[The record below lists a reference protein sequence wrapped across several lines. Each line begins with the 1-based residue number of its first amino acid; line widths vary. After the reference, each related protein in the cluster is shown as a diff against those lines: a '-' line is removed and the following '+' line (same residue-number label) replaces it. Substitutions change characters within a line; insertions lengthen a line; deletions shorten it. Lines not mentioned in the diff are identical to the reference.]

1 MKNILVVGGAGYI
14 GRQIVK
20 ILNTRK
26 YNIHV
31 IDNLSITKKNY
42 LNKNIKFSKIDILN
56 KKKLNKFFKKKKID
70 LIIHLAALC
79 VVSEG
84 EKFKKKYF
92 RNNVI
97 GTKNLIE
104 ICKKFK
110 INNFIFSSSCTVF
123 SNRLKKVN
131 ENSIKNPMNHYGKT
145 KLVCENLIKE
155 KFKNSN
161 IKYIILRYFNVV
173 GANIKD
179 KIGEF
184 SNKDRLFNNF
194 AQKVLNNNNLTI
206 YGKNYKTFDGTCIRD
221 FIHVYDLAQI
231 HVNCINKFRLL
242 KKFIVLNC
250 GYGKG
255 YSILQVAKIF
265 QKLKKN
271 KVQID
276 FINRRAGDME
286 QITTSNHKLMKFIK
300 WKPKYD
306 NINKMVLS
314 TYNWIKY
321 ISKKTI

>member
-1 MKNILVVGGAGYI
+1 M
-14 GRQIVK
+14 
-20 ILNTRK
+20 T
-26 YNIHV
+26 
-31 IDNLSITKKNY
+31 
-42 LNKNIKFSKIDILN
+42 
-56 KKKLNKFFKKKKID
+56 
-70 LIIHLAALC
+70 
-79 VVSEG
+79 
-84 EKFKKKYF
+84 
-92 RNNVI
+92 NVDAC
-97 GTKNLIE
+97 E
-104 ICKKFK
+104 
-110 INNFIFSSSCTVF
+110 
-123 SNRLKKVN
+123 
-131 ENSIKNPMNHYGKT
+131 KNPKLAGEINVAGLQHICDSFSGKIIQLSTDYVFDGKSGPYNEKDQVCPVSIYGKT
-145 KLVCENLIKE
+145 KLACENLIKE

-161 IKYIILRYFNVV
+161 IKFIILRYFNVV
-173 GANIKD
+173 GANIKE
-179 KIGEF
+179 KVGEF

-231 HVNCINKFRLL
+231 HVNCINKFKLL
-242 KKFIVLNC
+242 KKFTVLNC

-286 QITTSNHKLMKFIK
+286 QITTSNHKLIKFIK

>member
-1 MKNILVVGGAGYI
+1 MKNILVIGGAGYI

-20 ILNTRK
+20 ILNKKK

-31 IDNLSITKKNY
+31 IDNLSITKTNY
-42 LNKNIKFSKIDILN
+42 LNKSTKFSKIDILN
-56 KKKLNKFFKKKKID
+56 KKKLRKFFKNKKIN

-84 EKFKKKYF
+84 EKLKKKYYK
-92 RNNVI
+92 NNVI

-104 ICKKFK
+104 CCKKFK
-110 INNFIFSSSCTVF
+110 INNFIFSSSCCVF
-123 SNRLKKVN
+123 SNKLKKVN
-131 ENSIKNPMNHYGKT
+131 ENSAKNPMNYYGKT
-145 KLVCENLIKE
+145 KLACENLIKE
-155 KFKNSN
+155 KFKNTN

-179 KIGEF
+179 KVGEF
-184 SNKDRLFNNF
+184 NNKDRLFNNF
-194 AQKVLNNNNLTI
+194 AQKILNNNNLTI

-231 HVNCINKFRLL
+231 HVSCINKFKLL
-242 KKFIVLNC
+242 KKFTVLNC

-265 QKLKKN
+265 QKFKKN
-271 KVQID
+271 KIKIE
-276 FINRRAGDME
+276 FTNRRTGDME
-286 QITTSNHKLMKFIK
+286 QITTSNHKLIKFIK
-300 WKPKYD
+300 WKPKYN

-314 TYNWIKY
+314 TYNWMKH